1 MNTTTTPLT
10 RGPRGRL
17 SGGRAWPPA
26 VPRLVLLGVLV
37 LGGYLINARFLSADN
52 LRVILLAMSTVG
64 VMGLGMTLVL
74 LAGEIDLSVGGVAV
88 FAGVVG
94 GQLLQTGSVGVVV
107 AATLGTGIALGLV
120 DGLCTTLLRVPS
132 LIVTLGTLG
141 ITRACANLLS
151 GGQAIFPSKLAGYGW
166 LGRGALAGVPVPVAV
181 LVLAV
186 ALAWVATRHSV
197 FGRALYAAGGNPK
210 AAALS
215 GVNVTG
221 IRILVFALSGAAAA
235 LAGMLESARL
245 SYIDPAAFDGI
256 ELSVIAVA
264 TLGGVSLA
272 GGKGTISAMVVAA
285 LIIAAMNNALNML
298 GMSAYLQQI
307 VTAGVILAV
316 VLPDSLQR
324 KERDA

>member
-1 MNTTTTPLT
+1 MNSTATTAA
-10 RGPRGRL
+10 GAPRHASALAR
-17 SGGRAWPPA
+17 SPV
-26 VPRLVLLGVLV
+26 VPRLALLAVLMV
-37 LGGYLINARFLSADN
+37 GGYLVNVRFTGIDN
-52 LRVILLAMSTVG
+52 LRVILLAVSTVG

-88 FAGVVG
+88 LAGVTG
-94 GQLLQTGSVGVVV
+94 GQFIHGYPVAVVIAV
-107 AATLGTGIALGLV
+107 TIGTGIATGFV
-120 DGLCTTLLRVPS
+120 NGLCTTLLRVPS

-141 ITRACANLLS
+141 IARACANLLS
-151 GGQAIFPSKLAGYGW
+151 GGQAIFPRSLPDYLW
-166 LGRGALAGVPVPVAV
+166 LGHGAVFGVPVPV
-181 LVLAV
+181 LVFMLAV
-186 ALAWVATRHSV
+186 TIALIATRYSV

-221 IRILVFALSGAAAA
+221 IRILVFVLSGAGAA
-235 LAGMLESARL
+235 LAGMLESSRL
-245 SYIDPAAFDGI
+245 SYIDPAGFDGI

-264 TLGGVSLA
+264 TLGGVSLS
-272 GGKGTISAMVVAA
+272 GGRGSIGAMVVAA